1 MRGGFSHTGGWAA
14 APDPA
19 ASRAAYRSHPPDG
32 QCSLLPPLRLSPA
45 GPRCWARPGAP
56 CLARSTKR
64 AWPGAGWECKCP
76 PALRGGNGPMRASA
90 PTGAQQKRQRS
101 PLTVW
106 PMASHLLQGD
116 VPTLTLPSF
125 VPRGDTS
132 NKGARRPPCAW
143 SLRVGFVKG
152 RGSRNT
158 LPLTVLWAL
167 SHMRKCHALR
177 GPQAR
182 FGAQPPHS
190 GGALGVLR
198 FHGDGAVLSLV
209 LLQIALHGDAQLHID

>member
-1 MRGGFSHTGGWAA
+1 MRGGFLIQGVGLRPRTPRRHVLHIVRIRLTANARSFRRSAF
-14 APDPA
+14 PQPA
-19 ASRAAYRSHPPDG
+19 HVVGPGR
-32 QCSLLPPLRLSPA
+32 
-45 GPRCWARPGAP
+45 GPRAWQGLQSAPGLVLGGSANV
-56 CLARSTKR
+56 
-64 AWPGAGWECKCP
+64 P

-116 VPTLTLPSF
+116 VPELTLPGF
-125 VPRGDTS
+125 APRGDTS

-152 RGSRNT
+152 RGSRNP

-198 FHGDGAVLSLV
+198 FHGDGAVLLLV